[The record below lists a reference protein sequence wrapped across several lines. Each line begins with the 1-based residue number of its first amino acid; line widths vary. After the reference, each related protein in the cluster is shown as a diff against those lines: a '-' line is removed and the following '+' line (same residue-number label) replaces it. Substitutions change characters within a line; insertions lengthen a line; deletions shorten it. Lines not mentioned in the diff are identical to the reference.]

1 MIIGIVAGVCRF
13 IYTREVRVAN
23 WAMVVHGSVAALL
36 LLLSG
41 GCSTPLTSNAD
52 DSLLSWSV
60 SERERIFPI
69 FVNSP
74 LDVAQIGRLADSA
87 SYFQARG
94 FMRSD
99 FLFNS
104 SGSEL
109 ATMTRDI
116 RSRNPN
122 ARIALIGWSGASLW
136 IWDALTELSQ
146 TGETVDLIVYLD
158 SNWIKTRVAREGHP
172 TNFRRAVL
180 IYRRGNPPVVGVP
193 GAVSRQVDTTLHL
206 AVAAHEDT
214 LEFLDEEFM
223 RLMED

>member
-1 MIIGIVAGVCRF
+1 MIIGIVPGVCRF
-13 IYTREVRVAN
+13 KYTRKVRVAN
-23 WAMVVHGSVAALL
+23 WVNVLPVTVAALL

-74 LDVAQIGRLADSA
+74 LDIAQIGRLAETA

-104 SGSEL
+104 SGPEL

-116 RSRNPN
+116 RNRNPN

-136 IWDALTELSQ
+136 IWDALTELSR
-146 TGETVDLIVYLD
+146 TGEMVDLIVYLD

-172 TNFRRAVL
+172 ANFGRAVL
-180 IYRRGNPPVVGVP
+180 IYRRNNPPVIGVP
-193 GAVSRQVDTTLHL
+193 GAVSRQVDTTHHL

-223 RLMED
+223 RLIED